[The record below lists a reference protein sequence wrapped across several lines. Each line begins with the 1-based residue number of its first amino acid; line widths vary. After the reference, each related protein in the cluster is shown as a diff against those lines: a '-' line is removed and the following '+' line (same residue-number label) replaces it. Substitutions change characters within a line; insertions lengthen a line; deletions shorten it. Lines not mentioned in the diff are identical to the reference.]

1 MAADDAQP
9 DISVVI
15 VNWNT
20 KELLLECLESLT
32 EMPCHYSIEAIV
44 VDNGSEDGSQSA
56 VRSKHPSVRLI
67 ENNANLG
74 FAKAN
79 NIGIT
84 ASRGRYL
91 CLVNSDVRVLDDCV
105 DLLYEFMERNASIGL
120 AGPKILS
127 PDMTLQNSC
136 RKFPTIWNSF
146 CGALRLNRLLPK
158 SAFFSDEHMAYFS
171 HDKTISVDSLAG
183 CFLMI
188 RKEAIEGVGLFD
200 EQFFIYAEEVDLCKR
215 LRAFG
220 WDIVFYPE
228 ARAIHHHGASSA
240 RQPIRFAL
248 EQQRSVLKYWRK
260 HHELFARVLFRVLL
274 VAQYAIGGVSA
285 MALYTI
291 RRAERPALAQRAKKN
306 MVLMRALLLSSTQV
320 S

>member
-1 MAADDAQP
+1 MSSVNPPNDAS
-9 DISVVI
+9 III

-20 KELLLECLESLT
+20 RALLLECLETLLRIPFRHKV
-32 EMPCHYSIEAIV
+32 EIIV
-44 VDNGSEDGSQSA
+44 VDNGSEDGSQEAVLSLGSA
-56 VRSKHPSVRLI
+56 VRLI
-67 ENNANLG
+67 ENRVNLG

-79 NIGIT
+79 NVGIR
-84 ASRGRYL
+84 ASNGRYL
-91 CLVNSDVRVLDDCV
+91 CLMNSDVRVLDDCV

-127 PDMTLQNSC
+127 PNMALQDSC
-136 RKFPTIWNSF
+136 RKFPTIWNSL

-188 RKEAIEGVGLFD
+188 RKEVMEKVGLFD

-220 WDIVFYPE
+220 RDVVFYPE

-274 VAQYAIGGVSA
+274 VAQHAIGGVSA
-285 MALYTI
+285 MALYAV
-291 RRAERPALAQRAKKN
+291 RPAERPVLAQRAKTN
-306 MVLMRALLLSSTQV
+306 VVLMRALFLSGTQV

>member
-1 MAADDAQP
+1 MS
-9 DISVVI
+9 SVNPPNDTSIII

-20 KELLLECLESLT
+20 RALLLECLEALLRT
-32 EMPCHYSIEAIV
+32 PFRHKVEIIV
-44 VDNGSEDGSQSA
+44 VDNGSDDGSQEAVLGLGSA
-56 VRSKHPSVRLI
+56 VRLI
-67 ENNANLG
+67 ENRVNLG

-79 NIGIT
+79 NVGIR
-84 ASRGRYL
+84 ASSGRYL
-91 CLVNSDVRVLDDCV
+91 CLMNSDVRVLDDCV
-105 DLLYEFMERNASIGL
+105 DLLYEFMEKNASIGL

-127 PDMTLQNSC
+127 PDMALQDSC

-171 HDKTISVDSLAG
+171 HDETTSVDSLAG

-188 RKEAIEGVGLFD
+188 RKEAIEKVGFFD

-215 LRAFG
+215 LWAFG
-220 WDIVFYPE
+220 WDVVFYPE

-240 RQPIRFAL
+240 RQPMRFAL

-274 VAQYAIGGVSA
+274 VAQHAIGGVSA
-285 MALYTI
+285 MALYAV
-291 RRAERPALAQRAKKN
+291 RPAERPALAQRVKKN
-306 MVLMRALLLSSTQV
+306 MVLMKALFLSSTQV